1 MGIAR
6 NVINKITNWF
16 RGSPTK
22 GMTEEAPW
30 YVIPADNKWFMR
42 YAVGQILCDRMNELD
57 LHYPEMPVEARH
69 QIEDF
74 KRALLNE

>member
-1 MGIAR
+1 
-6 NVINKITNWF
+6 
-16 RGSPTK
+16 
-22 GMTEEAPW
+22 
-30 YVIPADNKWFMR
+30 
-42 YAVGQILCDRMNELD
+42 MNELD